1 MDHEVAKSDLIQ
13 TVKTWVQLDNKI
25 KHLSTMLKD
34 LRKEK
39 KTQNEKMI
47 DIMKENNID
56 NFDLK
61 DGQIQYKKYTKREAL
76 TQKKLLQILSTHPQL
91 QQEQVQTL
99 NEFVFDNR
107 KVVTEDMIVRKTHK

>member
-25 KHLSTMLKD
+25 KQLSVMLKD

-39 KTQNEKMI
+39 KSQNEKMI

-107 KVVTEDMIVRKTHK
+107 KVVTEDIIVRKTHK